1 MQQHCNAGLLT
12 RVKVLHVSAST
23 VYESL
28 SDLILISNSLAD
40 QSQMTLV
47 LGAELK
53 QLADQSR
60 MTLVLGAFPCFPS
73 VKNVEFVPMVAFR
86 F

>member
-1 MQQHCNAGLLT
+1 M
-12 RVKVLHVSAST
+12 LHAFAST

-60 MTLVLGAFPCFPS
+60 MTLVLGAFPS
-73 VKNVEFVPMVAFR
+73 VKNVAFVPDGSVSVLKLDKND
-86 F
+86 